1 MNGIA
6 RKYKGKTV
14 LKQITLLLNVFFLAA
29 SVHAQDL
36 HFSQFYESPLTLNPA
51 LCGQFNGSLLAEL
64 NYRTQWSSVMGGNS
78 GYNTMGATLELH
90 NVVKNWTRGYLSQGL
105 SFFSDRSGDAQIGTT
120 QVSYTTACGIFL
132 NSKSTLCSGLQIGL
146 AQRSVNFQNMQWG
159 EQYINGSY
167 EANAP
172 TGETGIG
179 SEFEYFDF
187 AGGVSYN
194 YSSGLIDKT
203 TNTDV
208 KANFGVSVF
217 HINQPNISYYGAN
230 TPGSDLFIKY
240 VFHGYVEYGINKT
253 PISLVPTF
261 VYYMQGPSSE
271 LDAGVIARYYMI
283 RQVGNSGGT
292 DKGANNFE
300 LGLYCRLNDAVIASL
315 GMRLKF
321 YTIGISYDINTSE
334 LNQVSSGRGAFELSL
349 KYIK

>member
-1 MNGIA
+1 MKKEA
-6 RKYKGKTV
+6 
-14 LKQITLLLNVFFLAA
+14 KQILLLLNLAFFSIAL
-29 SVHAQDL
+29 HAQDL

-51 LCGQFNGSLLAEL
+51 LCGQFNGSLLGEI
-64 NYRTQWSSVMGGNS
+64 NYRTQWSSVMGASN

-90 NVVKNWTRGYLSQGL
+90 NVLKYWTRGYLSQGL

-159 EQYINGSY
+159 EQYINGNY

-179 SEFEYFDF
+179 SDFEYFDF

-203 TNTDV
+203 TNNDV

-217 HINQPNISYYGAN
+217 HVNQPNISYYGAN
-230 TPGSDLFIKY
+230 TPGSNLFIKY
-240 VFHGYVEYGINKT
+240 VFHGYLEYGINKT
-253 PISLVPTF
+253 PVSIVPGF
-261 VYYMQGPSSE
+261 VYYMQGPSTE
-271 LDAGVIARYYMI
+271 LDAGISAKYYMI

-292 DKGANNFE
+292 NKEANNFE
-300 LGLYCRLNDAVIASL
+300 LGIYYRMNDAVITTLSL
-315 GMRLKF
+315 KLKS
-321 YTIGISYDINTSE
+321 YTMGISYDINTSQ
-334 LNQVSSGRGAFELSL
+334 LNEVSSGRGAFELSI